1 MPLERLKQQLL
12 LHGLTCLRTAHPQ
25 YVASLEAQVLAG
37 ASFEQLRDEVA
48 KYPTPRFEPWSE
60 IFRLVVEVDLAG
72 WRMSN
77 SLKLLGFAPDQV
89 QLDQMGVTASAWT
102 DYHRMMWLV
111 SSDGLL
117 ERMECL
123 VKRVYREW
131 IGSSEDKK
139 SDLRST
145 LDVLK
150 PHRDRV
156 CSLRDAEVHGLGQR
170 DASRQ
175 KPSTDVFRQKRHF
188 EEWAVMGTWYGPLVL
203 GGQYHQFQA
212 RWHGFFSEFSLTC
225 TQAVEEAGR
234 RLAEAVPWE
243 EVAKRG

>member
-117 ERMECL
+117 ERMEWPGEEGRTGNGSDPRKIRRATSGPLWMFSNLIGTGSVVSGMPKCMGL
-123 VKRVYREW
+123 VKETQAARSHRLTYSVRSATSRSGQSWELGTGPWYWVVSIISSRLVGT
-131 IGSSEDKK
+131 GSSV
-139 SDLRST
+139 SS
-145 LDVLK
+145 V
-150 PHRDRV
+150 
-156 CSLRDAEVHGLGQR
+156 
-170 DASRQ
+170 
-175 KPSTDVFRQKRHF
+175 
-188 EEWAVMGTWYGPLVL
+188 
-203 GGQYHQFQA
+203 
-212 RWHGFFSEFSLTC
+212 
-225 TQAVEEAGR
+225 
-234 RLAEAVPWE
+234 
-243 EVAKRG
+243 